1 MNTLGVSPHSR
12 GNRQQKPRYD
22 LKNVHYNLEF
32 SKFKLINFA
41 WLDPRSTNQ
50 LSNSG
55 INQSLIRLT
64 CLGRK
69 SRDGIAKVSAV
80 ELRIFVDLSRE
91 ETLAERAIGN

>member
-12 GNRQQKPRYD
+12 GNRRQKPRYD

-55 INQSLIRLT
+55 
-64 CLGRK
+64 
-69 SRDGIAKVSAV
+69 GIALPGQVDRRRVLCARAKYG
-80 ELRIFVDLSRE
+80 LRDRRNL
-91 ETLAERAIGN
+91 T